1 MSSLK
6 EIKSRIAS
14 VKNTLKIY
22 GSEIEVD
29 FDPQKRIGITVSKLG
44 AGKAIAIG
52 AYAFALEQ
60 LDRRNGINRL

>member
-1 MSSLK
+1 M
-6 EIKSRIAS
+6 
-14 VKNTLKIY
+14 KIY

-29 FDPQKRIGITVSKLG
+29 FDPQKRIGLTVSKLG

-60 LDRRNGINRL
+60 LDRRNGISRF